1 MLSTFVAS
9 TLAASSN
16 YTALFTEWKATH
28 AKVYADA
35 TAEASAFRAF
45 KENEDKIVLHN
56 ALKESSYTLGHNAFS
71 DLTSDQFYGKY
82 LGYNAAA
89 PRAQATATHS
99 YTSAD
104 LAAAQ
109 NTTAVDWVAKGA
121 VTPVKNQGQCGS
133 CWAFS
138 TTGSVE
144 GAYKIAT
151 GKLLSLSEEDL
162 VECDTD
168 EGDQGCQGGLMDNA
182 FKFIEKHGLA
192 AEAAYPYISGTGIR
206 GLCKADKEKAAVA
219 TLTGFTDVPTGD
231 ENALLTAVAKQ
242 PVSVAIEADKS
253 AFQVHAH
260 ARTPLPS
267 HPITH
272 PHLHSHTTLHPPSS
286 STSRACSTRRAAA
299 RSWITASYSSA
310 TATSRASSRSS
321 RARTTGRC
329 VHHSSQPASSISTHT
344 AMHPSPLT
352 HHLLPFPSVTHRSRT
367 HGARPG
373 ARRATSVWRATRTCA
388 ASRCSRRTRRASRPR
403 RRSRSRREC

>member
-71 DLTSDQFYGKY
+71 DLTADEFYGKY

-89 PRAQATATHS
+89 PRAQASATHS
-99 YTSAD
+99 YTAAD

-260 ARTPLPS
+260 A
-267 HPITH
+267 
-272 PHLHSHTTLHPPSS
+272 
-286 STSRACSTRRAAA
+286 
-299 RSWITASYSSA
+299 
-310 TATSRASSRSS
+310 
-321 RARTTGRC
+321 
-329 VHHSSQPASSISTHT
+329 
-344 AMHPSPLT
+344 
-352 HHLLPFPSVTHRSRT
+352 
-367 HGARPG
+367 
-373 ARRATSVWRATRTCA
+373 
-388 ASRCSRRTRRASRPR
+388 
-403 RRSRSRREC
+403 